1 MSPNYTCDIIRDL
14 IPGYVDGILSEA
26 GTDLV
31 KSHLECCQECR
42 DFYEEL
48 KADMKKLLSWM
59 DLRR

>member
-31 KSHLECCQECR
+31 KSHLECCQES
-42 DFYEEL
+42 
-48 KADMKKLLSWM
+48 KPSVWKG
-59 DLRR
+59 